1 MLSICLWC
9 ITIITV
15 VPHSAYAWDKDIHE
29 HIGEAVSRVLSYR
42 DIEDL
47 NKLLKG
53 QSIAYMSRYAHDK
66 LQYANYDKTVDN
78 HYETQL
84 RDWKCTFD
92 VNNPDRDSESH
103 GLYQSIHDIFGRV
116 THESKS
122 GEDHGIAKDMTEPVQ
137 ISWLLGLVQDLHQP
151 LHTGFGADDHGR
163 RISVQYHDDPSTN
176 LYDFWERDISSAV
189 NLDTQLVL
197 DAYNT
202 ELDKLVLNGGYGIQL
217 VKKIYS
223 KGIAE
228 WIAESMEM
236 SCSDIYSVIAG
247 GRGRE
252 VPRTYQIDDE
262 VHAKWRDLA
271 TKQVVKAAAR
281 SAVVLHG
288 IAVHA
293 RYYHPE
299 IVGSISRSN
308 KMQRHG
314 VRGNWMQALA
324 KNFIIAAVIVPSIV
338 IFLNYPQ

>member
-1 MLSICLWC
+1 
-9 ITIITV
+9 
-15 VPHSAYAWDKDIHE
+15 
-29 HIGEAVSRVLSYR
+29 
-42 DIEDL
+42 
-47 NKLLKG
+47 
-53 QSIAYMSRYAHDK
+53 
-66 LQYANYDKTVDN
+66 
-78 HYETQL
+78 
-84 RDWKCTFD
+84 
-92 VNNPDRDSESH
+92 
-103 GLYQSIHDIFGRV
+103 
-116 THESKS
+116 
-122 GEDHGIAKDMTEPVQ
+122 
-137 ISWLLGLVQDLHQP
+137 
-151 LHTGFGADDHGR
+151 
-163 RISVQYHDDPSTN
+163 
-176 LYDFWERDISSAV
+176 
-189 NLDTQLVL
+189 
-197 DAYNT
+197 
-202 ELDKLVLNGGYGIQL
+202 
-217 VKKIYS
+217 
-223 KGIAE
+223 
-228 WIAESMEM
+228 MEM

-338 IFLNYPQ
+338 IFLNYPQFVKRFMSNKDNRSE